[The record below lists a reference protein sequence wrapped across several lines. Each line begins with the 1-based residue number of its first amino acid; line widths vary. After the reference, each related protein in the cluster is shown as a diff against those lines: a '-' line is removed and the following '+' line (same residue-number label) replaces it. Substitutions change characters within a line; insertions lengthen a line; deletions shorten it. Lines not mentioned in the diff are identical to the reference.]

1 LFARRDAGREREDGM
16 SEHNESTENQN
27 DPQPGDDLTGLK
39 SALDKER
46 EARKTAERAAKDLE
60 KRLAAIE
67 NSGKSESE
75 KIAARLAEL
84 EQANAAKDQAIR
96 ERDARDAIRA
106 AARKAGASPDAVDA
120 VYRMVRGD
128 IAYDDDGAPKNVD
141 DLLKDAKQIA
151 PQLFRA
157 SPKADGGAGNG
168 SKPGGQS
175 FNQQMNAAI
184 RQKAG
189 FATE

>member
-1 LFARRDAGREREDGM
+1 M
-16 SEHNESTENQN
+16 SEHNENEN
-27 DPQPGDDLTGLK
+27 DGHHDEAPKDETSGLK
-39 SALDKER
+39 SALEKER
-46 EARKTAERAAKDLE
+46 EARKTAERERKDLE
-60 KRLAAIE
+60 KRLAALE
-67 NSGKSESE
+67 GAGKTDAE
-75 KIAARLAEL
+75 KVADLERRIAE
-84 EQANAAKDQAIR
+84 KDNAIR

-157 SPKADGGAGNG
+157 SPRADGGAGNG